1 MSKYGYKAFQSM
13 KVFYEFFKN
22 LKFTKNL
29 TKKYFKK
36 KTKKFG
42 AFNCDIMPRW
52 TIIKSFLQNTQ
63 WHFVLYKILL
73 QNF

>member
-29 TKKYFKK
+29 TKKYLKK
-36 KTKKFG
+36 KLKNSERLI
-42 AFNCDIMPRW
+42 A
-52 TIIKSFLQNTQ
+52 
-63 WHFVLYKILL
+63 ILCHVGL
-73 QNF
+73 L